1 MHKAKVNN
9 VTAKNLFQ
17 LHGVPPHESIF
28 NEQSD
33 ISNLCQ
39 FAFYD
44 WCYYREQTGKFPYLM
59 EMLGCVLGPSDGRGN
74 EMSQWILGID
84 GIVILQQTVHP
95 LTQSELESPIEL

>member
-1 MHKAKVNN
+1 
-9 VTAKNLFQ
+9 
-17 LHGVPPHESIF
+17 
-28 NEQSD
+28 
-33 ISNLCQ
+33 
-39 FAFYD
+39 
-44 WCYYREQTGKFPYLM
+44 M